1 MNGWMDDEIMMC
13 GGKTS
18 LKIQNEANLGLLM
31 LEDDVVQQEQLVSR
45 REQDQLGELVHNI
58 YGQSWDC
65 DEKRSKLFRT
75 QYA

>member
-45 REQDQLGELVHNI
+45 REQDQLELVHNI

-65 DEKRSKLFRT
+65 DEKRSKL